1 MGLRQP
7 VPQGSNL
14 NVRWNLAIWHPD
26 CSEQAG
32 SLPLFIIF
40 YFIFFIYFF
49 YFFFFYVET
58 DHEGKEWYSRP
69 Q

>member
-32 SLPLFIIF
+32 SLPLF
-40 YFIFFIYFF
+40 
-49 YFFFFYVET
+49 FFFFFFFFFFVYVET